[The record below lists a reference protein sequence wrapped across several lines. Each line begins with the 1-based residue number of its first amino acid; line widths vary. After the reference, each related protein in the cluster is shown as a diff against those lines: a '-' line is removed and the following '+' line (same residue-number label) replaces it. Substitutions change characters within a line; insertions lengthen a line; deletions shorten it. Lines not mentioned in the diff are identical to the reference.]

1 MTGLFASFD
10 VLPSAVGSIFFV
22 LYMSTHLLKPMWVTS
37 NRLEATLTGLARG
50 FVNTLS
56 GSWLKGRI
64 IIFVAL
70 FSSILWFNWIGLFSY
85 IFTNTGL
92 ISFTFSARSF
102 VWIRLFMLT
111 LRTNL
116 GRFLRHLVPT
126 GTPVFLIRFIVFIE
140 LIRNIIRPITLG
152 VRLAA
157 NITAGHLLIA
167 LLASLDGWAASTRLQ
182 ILLFS
187 LEIAVGLIQAYV
199 FALLRFLYF
208 TEA

>member
-1 MTGLFASFD
+1 M
-10 VLPSAVGSIFFV
+10 FFV
-22 LYMSTHLLKPMWVTS
+22 LYIRTHLFKPMWTKS
-37 NRLEATLTGLARG
+37 NRLDLTLMRLARG

-56 GSWLKGRI
+56 GSWLKGSI
-64 IIFVAL
+64 IIFVSL

-92 ISFTFSARSF
+92 ISFTFAARRF
-102 VWIRLFMLT
+102 VWMRLFILT

-116 GRFLRHLVPT
+116 GRFLSHLVPT
-126 GTPVFLIRFIVFIE
+126 GTPIFLIRFIVFIE
-140 LIRNIIRPITLG
+140 LIRNVIRPITLG

-167 LLASLDGWAASTRLQ
+167 LLASLDGWAASTSLQ

-208 TEA
+208 SEA